1 VRRQGKPVGRLY
13 QGADGRWRTR
23 EEIMR
28 KVAEARAEA
37 REEWART
44 HPVEALELAMMDML
58 RLAVRLGA
66 R

>member
-1 VRRQGKPVGRLY
+1 
-13 QGADGRWRTR
+13 
-23 EEIMR
+23 MR